1 MCEATE
7 SASTEATDQAGSYA
21 VQGMTCTSCAVRVTD
36 AINGVAGVDGT
47 DVNLARGIV
56 TVGGQYDEA
65 QVRSAI
71 IEAGYQV
78 G

>member
-1 MCEATE
+1 MCEERGVT
-7 SASTEATDQAGSYA
+7 STEATNQAGNYA

-36 AINGVAGVDGT
+36 AINGVAGVDRT

-56 TVGGQYDEA
+56 TVGGQYDDA

-71 IEAGYQV
+71 SEAGYQV